1 MANETRWIIE
11 LDIEE
16 VQEERC
22 TRAVARLRRDGT
34 SLEGTGTAHR
44 HPRDLD
50 LARVGDDLAAARALV
65 ELASLLQTDAGQ
77 VLEKFGAAP
86 PPPPTGP
93 ELPA

>member
-1 MANETRWIIE
+1 MANRTRWIID

-16 VQEERC
+16 VREERR
-22 TRAVARLRRDGT
+22 TVAVARLQRDGT

-65 ELASLLQTDAGQ
+65 ELAGLLQTDAGQ
-77 VLEKFGAAP
+77 VLEKFGATP
-86 PPPPTGP
+86 P
-93 ELPA
+93 E

>member
-1 MANETRWIIE
+1 MPKKTRWIVD

-16 VQEERC
+16 DREDRC
-22 TRAVARLRRDGT
+22 TLAVARLRRDGT

-65 ELASLLQTDAGQ
+65 ELASLLQADAGQ
-77 VLEKFGAAP
+77 VLEKFGATP
-86 PPPPTGP
+86 PPEQAP
-93 ELPA
+93 

>member
-1 MANETRWIIE
+1 MPKKTRWVID

-16 VQEERC
+16 LEEERS
-22 TRAVARLRRDGT
+22 THAVARLHRDGT

-77 VLEKFGAAP
+77 VLEKFGATSP
-86 PPPPTGP
+86 PP
-93 ELPA
+93 EA